1 VTAVLAFI
9 APAAQAA
16 AAAAPEINVG
26 AELLR
31 VVLSLAGIIA
41 LIFAAGWLSKRLQAR
56 TTPGGRRFRCVE
68 TLAVGARD
76 RVLLLEANGKR
87 LLVGAGPGGLRTL
100 HVYDGDI
107 APSDDTAPPAAPA
120 PGLAELLARWKRT
133 P

>member
-1 VTAVLAFI
+1 MMLALL
-9 APAAQAA
+9 APAAQ
-16 AAAAPEINVG
+16 AAAPEINVG
-26 AELLR
+26 TELLR

-56 TTPGGRRFRCVE
+56 TTPGGRRIRCVE

-87 LLVGAGPGGLRTL
+87 LLVGAGQGGLRTL
-100 HVYDGDI
+100 HVFDGEV
-107 APSDDTAPPAAPA
+107 ATSDDAAPPAAPA
-120 PGLAELLARWKRT
+120 PGFAELLARWKRT

>member
-1 VTAVLAFI
+1 VLALL

-16 AAAAPEINVG
+16 AAAVPEINVG

-41 LIFAAGWLSKRLQAR
+41 LIFAAGWLSRRLQVR
-56 TTPGGRRFRCVE
+56 TAPGGRRIRCVE

-87 LLVGAGPGGLRTL
+87 LLVGVGQGGLRTL
-100 HVYDGDI
+100 HVFDGEVATNDE
-107 APSDDTAPPAAPA
+107 ADPPAAPA
-120 PGLAELLARWKRT
+120 PGFAELLARWKRT